1 LSQDPSSVFGGLLAR
16 CIRDDYLKGDN
27 KLVTE
32 GALFLILGAASSVAT
47 TYLLS
52 MAGILL

>member
-1 LSQDPSSVFGGLLAR
+1 MFGGLLAR
-16 CIRDDYLKGDN
+16 CIRDDYLKEDS
-27 KLVTE
+27 KIATE
-32 GALFLILGAASSVAT
+32 GMLFLVLGAASSVAT

>member
-1 LSQDPSSVFGGLLAR
+1 MSQDPSSVFGGLLAR
-16 CIRDDYLKGDN
+16 CIRDDYLKEDS
-27 KLVTE
+27 KIATE
-32 GALFLILGAASSVAT
+32 GMLFLVLGAASSVAT